1 LASASAFDH
10 LAHHCLASGSD
21 TDQWGISSL
30 YLLTAGVIMFYSD
43 VILSKKGKL
52 SKVWLAAHAER
63 RMTKAMILD
72 TNIVKSVCE

>member
-1 LASASAFDH
+1 
-10 LAHHCLASGSD
+10 
-21 TDQWGISSL
+21 
-30 YLLTAGVIMFYSD
+30 MFYSD

-72 TNIVKSVCE
+72 TSIVKSVCEWGVAGGGQS